1 MKETEEK
8 REQHEKKSILKIP
21 KFIFEILQTL
31 LIAFLIIKF
40 VTQTSLVVGECMLPL
55 LKDGDR
61 ILVNKFV
68 YHFKPIKRGDIVV
81 FKFPKDPSKEFIKR
95 VIGLP
100 GDRIKIMRGV
110 VFING
115 KPLKEPYVFY
125 NKPEYFPP
133 GRGEFVVPANSYF
146 VMGDNRPN
154 SLDSRYWGVV
164 PRKLIVGKAF
174 WRFWPCLE
182 GKGFLINLIAFLNP
196 FPNTAISCKRRIWLD
211 GGEKWAK
218 YYGDL
223 GRDETGKLVYGKVKL
238 EKNKSKNKGG

>member
-1 MKETEEK
+1 MIVLSNLEDKQ
-8 REQHEKKSILKIP
+8 EQQDVSTDNKTKTPQGTS
-21 KFIFEILQTL
+21 KFIWEILQTL

-68 YHFKPIKRGDIVV
+68 YHFKPIKRGDIIV

-100 GDRIKIMRGV
+100 GDHIKIVNGQ

-115 KPLKEPYVFY
+115 KKLNEPYVKFRSS
-125 NKPEYFPP
+125 EVFPP
-133 GRGEFVVPANSYF
+133 GRSEFVVPANSFF

-154 SLDSRYWGVV
+154 SLDSRFWGTV
-164 PRKLIVGKAF
+164 PKKLIVGKAF
-174 WRFWPCLE
+174 WRFWPCFE
-182 GKGFLINLIAFLNP
+182 NASFVKNLVAFLNP
-196 FPNTAISCKRRIWLD
+196 IPRTSWSCKRRIWLD
-211 GGEKWAK
+211 GGEKWREA
-218 YYGDL
+218 YGEL
-223 GRDETGKLVYGKVKL
+223 AAEFPPSKTSP
-238 EKNKSKNKGG
+238 KSKQ